1 MRIELV
7 DIEGLRSPVRPDLRS
22 VLDAY
27 RSILRSGTVE
37 EPLIVHE
44 GDMVLLGGFS
54 TYEALD
60 LLSARRAP
68 ALLLEDGEFR
78 VAGDDPLGAV
88 RDGRVLDE
96 GAFSLSGVDVPG
108 IRIQLTDLMG
118 ERSGLGRRV
127 YRSTVEL
134 MVGDWP
140 TPLVRLNFGS
150 DEGREVWAKLEWYN
164 PFSCS
169 VKDRVAWAMIE
180 DAARRGCLGGAFY
193 EATSTNTGIA
203 LAALARVLGR
213 SCRIYLPKGTQAG
226 VDAYFRALGANVV
239 RGAEPITV
247 QMLDR
252 VLEDARRDGAAVLNQ
267 FENDANF
274 KVHLKHTAH
283 ELQEQLEAAGAR
295 PDYLVGALGTSGHL
309 SAMSFHMKSLY
320 GDSIKVIGVQ
330 PAPGSRIPG
339 IRRIETGMKWIEH
352 AQLDDVV
359 EVSAEDALEG
369 IWAVARSDGIII
381 GPSSGAI
388 MAAVRRMDIR
398 GTVAVVLPDNGLKYQ
413 EFLGSPG
420 GGAP

>member
-7 DIEGLRSPVRPDLRS
+7 DIDGLRSPVKADLGS

-27 RSILRSGTVE
+27 RSILRTGIVE
-37 EPLIVHE
+37 EPLIVHG
-44 GDMVLLGGFS
+44 GDMVLLGGFR

-78 VAGDDPLGAV
+78 VSGDDPLSAV
-88 RDGRVLDE
+88 RDGRVLEE
-96 GAFSLSGVDVPG
+96 GAFSLSGVVVP
-108 IRIQLTDLMG
+108 RVTVRLSDLLG
-118 ERSGLGRRV
+118 GRDGRGRRV

-203 LAALARVLGR
+203 LAALSRVLGR

-226 VDAYFRALGANVV
+226 VDAYFRALGARVV
-239 RGAEPITV
+239 RGDEPITV

-252 VLEDARRDGAAVLNQ
+252 ILDDARRDGAVVLNQ

-283 ELQEQLEAAGAR
+283 ELQEQLEAAGVR

-309 SAMSFHMKSLY
+309 SAISFHLKSLY

-339 IRRIETGMKWIEH
+339 IRRIETGMKWVAH

-359 EVSAEDALEG
+359 DVTAEEALDG
-369 IWAVARSDGIII
+369 IWAVARSDGILI

-388 MAAVRRMDIR
+388 AAAVRKMDLK
-398 GTVAVVLPDNGLKYQ
+398 GTVAVVMPDNGLKYQ
-413 EFLGSPG
+413 EFLGSAG
-420 GGAP
+420 RDAP